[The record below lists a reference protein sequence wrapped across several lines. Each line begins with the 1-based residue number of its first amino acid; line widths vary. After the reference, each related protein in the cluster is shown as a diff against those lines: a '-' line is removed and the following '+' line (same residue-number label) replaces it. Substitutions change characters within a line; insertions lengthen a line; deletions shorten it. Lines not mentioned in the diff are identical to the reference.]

1 MQIVRDG
8 IIKQIQEQ
16 AAEIKGVHLL
26 CRPHHIDE
34 GLLLKLDVV
43 GNAEPRHTF
52 QDLLRLEQPGADGGQ
67 PAAQQDVEGIS
78 RLPNTDAC
86 LFNFLLASFE
96 RDAVQ

>member
-1 MQIVRDG
+1 MLSSRL
-8 IIKQIQEQ
+8 IQEQ

-43 GNAEPRHTF
+43 GNAEPRHAF

-78 RLPNTDAC
+78 RLPNTDVSLIFYYSQVC
-86 LFNFLLASFE
+86 HGM
-96 RDAVQ
+96 QQ